1 MIVTRKAAE
10 RMVRQNT
17 PIHTTPD
24 DWGYYLKGGSIDRLL
39 CVYPYC
45 IDTADFKSTM
55 KTSRFNFLSDIVD
68 KYRIPIFSQLLKWK
82 RKKEKRQKQ
91 QITIVD

>member
-10 RMVRQNT
+10 GMIRQNT

-24 DWGYYLKGGSIDRLL
+24 DWGYYLQGGAIDRLL

-55 KTSRFNFLSDIVD
+55 NTGRFDAISQVID
-68 KYRIPIFSQLLKWK
+68 KYKIPPFYQMI
-82 RKKEKRQKQ
+82 RKKRNKVKRQKQ
-91 QITIVD
+91 QIRIVD